1 MKNFQ
6 EYAKTAINRL
16 GLRGNN
22 ALARELGIKP
32 APMSR
37 LIAGK
42 SLPAESTIIKLAELA
57 GLPKE
62 NALIDLNLWRSEKN
76 PEIKTIWIRLS
87 KMIAK
92 CLIFAVFTVSGQYQ
106 KTSEIKDLE
115 TFNNFGQT
123 QQIKDYAT
131 IIFYSLFAK
140 IKRLIA
146 KFCNRLIF
154 SKGF

>member
-1 MKNFQ
+1 MKNFKD
-6 EYAKTAINRL
+6 YASLAINRL

-62 NALIDLNLWRSEKN
+62 EALIDLNLWRSAKS
-76 PEIKTIWIRLS
+76 PEIQTVWIRLS

-92 CLIFAVFTVSGQYQ
+92 CFIIFAILGAQNKANVATFD
-106 KTSEIKDLE
+106 TSD
-115 TFNNFGQT
+115 TT
-123 QQIKDYAT
+123 QIKHYAT